1 MYALE
6 LAGIKKT
13 YRARGQAQVALTG
26 IDLQVAKGQI
36 FGFAGPN
43 GAGKSTTIKIL
54 VGLMRPDEGQALVCD
69 HPCGSQEARR
79 QIGYLPETSTYHEFM
94 TANELLN
101 IHAHLAGIPRPEQAA
116 RCQEVLELVGLHE
129 RGRSR
134 LKEFSKGMKQRFG
147 VAQAL
152 VGRPG
157 LLILDELTSGLDPM
171 AQRELLAILERLK
184 AEGITVFFSSHH
196 MNEIEAVCDG
206 AAIIHKGKIH
216 RQGSLDELLT
226 SQMVRLRY
234 RDGDE
239 VLERQLE
246 AEQAAAELARLTG
259 EGKEVLEYVP
269 VRGNFAEVFHQVMAE
284 VAA

>member
-6 LAGIKKT
+6 LAGLKKT
-13 YRARGQAQVALTG
+13 YRTRGQTQVALTG

-54 VGLMRPDEGQALVCD
+54 VGLMRPDEGKALVFG

-79 QIGYLPETSTYHEFM
+79 QLGYLPETSTYHEFM

-101 IHAHLAGIPRPEQAA
+101 IHAHLAGVPRSEQTA
-116 RCQEVLELVGLHE
+116 RCQEVLELVGLQE

-134 LKEFSKGMKQRFG
+134 IKEFSKGMKQRFG

-206 AAIIHKGKIH
+206 AAIIHQGRIH
-216 RQGSLDELLT
+216 RHGSLDELLT

-234 RDGDE
+234 RDGE
-239 VLERQLE
+239 EIIERQLE
-246 AEQAAAELARLTG
+246 GEQAAAELARITS
-259 EGKEVLEYVP
+259 EGLEVLEYVP
-269 VRGNFAEVFHQVMAE
+269 IRGNFAEVFHQVMAE

>member
-1 MYALE
+1 MFALE
-6 LAGIKKT
+6 LAGLKKT
-13 YRARGQAQVALTG
+13 YRSRGQNQVALTG

-54 VGLMRPDEGQALVCD
+54 VGLMTPDQGKALVFE
-69 HPCGSQEARR
+69 HPCGSQQARR

-101 IHAHLAGIPRPEQAA
+101 IHAHLAGVPRAEQAA
-116 RCQEVLELVGLHE
+116 RCQEVLELVGLQD

-134 LKEFSKGMKQRFG
+134 IKEFSKGMKQRFG

-171 AQRELLAILERLK
+171 AQRELLSILERLK
-184 AEGITVFFSSHH
+184 GEGITVFFSSHH

-206 AAIIHKGKIH
+206 AAIIHKGQIH
-216 RQGSLDELLT
+216 RQGTLEELLT
-226 SQMVRLRY
+226 SKMVRLRY
-234 RDGDE
+234 RQEGE
-239 VLERQLE
+239 VVECQLE
-246 AEQAAAELARLTG
+246 SEQAAAELSRLTT
-259 EGKEVLEYVP
+259 EGVEVLEYVP